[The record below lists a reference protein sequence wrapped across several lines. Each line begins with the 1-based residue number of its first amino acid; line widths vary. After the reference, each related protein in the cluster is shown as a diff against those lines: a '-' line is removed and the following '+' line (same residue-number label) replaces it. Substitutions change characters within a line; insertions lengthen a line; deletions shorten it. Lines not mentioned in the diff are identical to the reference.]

1 MEKTPLDES
10 MKEYMVR
17 SIVSASE
24 EFLPEEDAGS
34 GLTEERVQKI
44 LKAAGVDEAELEEHG
59 ITVEDMMNGD
69 VEKEKLKELGIST
82 KIFDCK
88 KDSEEIHTELLK
100 NARLPEVFKNIL
112 MEQNKEENYVNFG
125 AETFAQYVGAYLSK
139 LMIHIATFLAL
150 FLLVTIVLRAI
161 VFALNIVN
169 EIPAFGMLNRLTGGL
184 LGIACSLLVVWFV
197 YVVVTLFYTNAAW
210 QQIYDTIQSN
220 ELTRYIYEINP
231 LLKISM
237 NF

>member
-1 MEKTPLDES
+1 MENEK
-10 MKEYMVR
+10 
-17 SIVSASE
+17 I
-24 EFLPEEDAGS
+24 PEEI
-34 GLTEERVQKI
+34 Q
-44 LKAAGVDEAELEEHG
+44 
-59 ITVEDMMNGD
+59 
-69 VEKEKLKELGIST
+69 
-82 KIFDCK
+82 
-88 KDSEEIHTELLK
+88 TELLK

-197 YVVVTLFYTNAAW
+197 YVVVTLFYTTAAG